1 MTDFLDTDH
10 WARRDAFEFF
20 RSFDKPYFN
29 VCTRVDVAP
38 LKQALASLS
47 SRKAVGGGLSLA
59 VYYLALRL
67 ANQQQSFRLRLEGG
81 RVRIHREVHASTTVL
96 RDDDSFAFAYLE
108 HAADFDAFVGP
119 AARAIEAARE
129 LGAAIKP
136 LKDSALLHLTTLPWV
151 HFTSFS
157 HARNWG
163 REDSIPKL
171 AFGRAEPDGSRLW
184 LPVSVEVHHALMDG
198 VHVGR
203 YVQAM
208 EEALREPLTW
218 IQPDAQRVGPQ

>member
-1 MTDFLDTDH
+1 MTEHLDTDR

-38 LKQALASLS
+38 LKQVLAA
-47 SRKAVGGGLSLA
+47 RPGAGGLSLA

-67 ANQQQSFRLRLEGG
+67 ANEQQPFRLRLEGG
-81 RVRIHREVHASTTVL
+81 RVRVHPEVHASTTVL
-96 RDDDSFAFAYLE
+96 RDDDSFSFAYLE
-108 HAADFDAFVGP
+108 HAADFEAFVGP
-119 AARAIEAARE
+119 AARAIEAARV
-129 LGAAIKP
+129 LGAPFAPI
-136 LKDSALLHLTTLPWV
+136 KDSALLHFTTLPWV

-171 AFGRAEPDGSRLW
+171 AFGRAEPDGERLW

-203 YVQAM
+203 YLQAM
-208 EEALREPLTW
+208 ESALREPLTW
-218 IQPDAQRVGPQ
+218 IQPSPKPGASQ